1 VKLAM
6 TTTVLRTE
14 NAGVKIALL
23 PIDEL
28 RPHEKGSPM
37 YLELLSREIQRDGV
51 LRYPVVAD
59 EKTRVILDGMHRWL
73 VLKSLGYK
81 HLPVMLVDAFMKPA
95 IRVGRR
101 RIHRYESDFSE
112 ISVEH
117 VILTGLSGKLMQ
129 PRSTRHFFPFQKLQ
143 LINYPLNLIE
153 KGAPSDVSPY
163 LAKMTPEECNIAI
176 RDWLEEISEELEFL
190 NKRKTEV
197 EREKEDFLKRV
208 RSSENHSAITRSFW
222 KQLSD

>member
-1 VKLAM
+1 M
-6 TTTVLRTE
+6 TTTVLKTE
-14 NAGVKIALL
+14 NADVKIALL

-37 YLELLSREIQRDGV
+37 YLELLRREIQRDGV
-51 LRYPVVAD
+51 LKYPVVAD

-73 VLKSLGYK
+73 VLKSLGYEY
-81 HLPVMLVDAFMKPA
+81 LPVMLVDAFMRPA

-101 RIHRYESDFSE
+101 RIHRYESDFSGE

-117 VILTGLSGKLMQ
+117 VISTGLSGKLMH

-143 LINYPLNLIE
+143 LINYPLNLIK

-163 LAKMTPEECNIAI
+163 LAKMTPEECSIAI

-190 NKRKTEV
+190 NKRKIEV
-197 EREKEDFLKRV
+197 EKEKEDFLKRV
-208 RSSENHSAITRSFW
+208 RFTENHHSIPRSFW

>member
-1 VKLAM
+1 M

-14 NAGVKIALL
+14 NADAKIVLL

-37 YLELLSREIQRDGV
+37 YLELLRQEIQRDGA

-59 EKTRVILDGMHRWL
+59 EKTHVILDGMHRWL
-73 VLKSLGYK
+73 VLKSLGYQY
-81 HLPVMLVDAFMKPA
+81 LPVMLVDAFKRPA

-101 RIHRYESDFSE
+101 RIHRYKNDFNGE
-112 ISVEH
+112 ISIED
-117 VILTGLSGKLMQ
+117 VISTGLSGKLMP

-143 LINYPLNLIE
+143 LINYPLNLIK
-153 KGAPSDVSPY
+153 KGAPSDVSSY
-163 LAKMTPEECNIAI
+163 LAKTTPEECYVAI
-176 RDWLEEISEELEFL
+176 RDWLEEITEELEFL
-190 NKRKTEV
+190 NKRKIEV
-197 EREKEDFLKRV
+197 EKEKEDFLKRV
-208 RSSENHSAITRSFW
+208 RSPENHQSIPPSFW

>member
-1 VKLAM
+1 VKSAV

-14 NAGVKIALL
+14 NAPVKIVLL
-23 PIDEL
+23 PVDEL

-37 YLELLSREIQRDGV
+37 YLELLRREIQRDGV
-51 LRYPVVAD
+51 LKYPVVAD

-73 VLKSLGYK
+73 VLKSLGYES
-81 HLPVMLVDAFMKPA
+81 LPVMLVDALMKPA

-101 RIHRYESDFSE
+101 RIHRYESDFRGE

-117 VILTGLSGKLMQ
+117 VISTGLSGRLMQ

-143 LINYPLNLIE
+143 LINYPLNLIK
-153 KGAPSDVSPY
+153 KGAPCDVSPY
-163 LAKMTPEECNIAI
+163 LAKTTPEECNVAI

-190 NKRKTEV
+190 NKRRTEV
-197 EREKEDFLKRV
+197 EKEREDFLKRIGAREKSYSV
-208 RSSENHSAITRSFW
+208 FIT
-222 KQLSD
+222 